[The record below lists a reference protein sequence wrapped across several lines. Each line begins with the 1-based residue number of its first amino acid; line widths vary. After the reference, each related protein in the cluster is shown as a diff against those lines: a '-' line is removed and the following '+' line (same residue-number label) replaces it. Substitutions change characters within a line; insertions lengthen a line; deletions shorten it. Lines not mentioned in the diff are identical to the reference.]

1 MKILHYLFGIP
12 PVKTGGVPRYALDL
26 MQEQVRLGHEVSLL
40 IPGIIL
46 KTKKEK
52 VKIKSWKKEKGI
64 QIYRIINP
72 NYVANAFGIDH
83 PLEFMRKVPMDVY
96 IKWLKDVDV
105 DIVHVHSILGI
116 HLEFLQAAKQ
126 LNIPILY
133 TVHDFFGVC
142 PKINLLKDGMNCTET
157 NWDSCYACCQDAFS
171 LARLRFGQTAVSR
184 FCLQSSFLLKII
196 QNEHVNSLVQGFF
209 KMMRSRQEGGVQV
222 NNISKTVEYDQLK
235 EYYKKIFKQI
245 DLFHYNSRQTKRIF
259 EERAGEKPSK
269 ILPVSHSGISDRRIK
284 RAAGDIIR
292 LGYLGSPTPYK
303 GYDFLLHELDCLYD
317 TGRIGFQ
324 LNTYIDTDVQK
335 RPYINNHGTFVWEK
349 QTEVYESMDLL
360 IVPSMCYET
369 FGLVVLEALS
379 YGVPV
384 IISENVG
391 ASMLLEDYPQ
401 IGRMFPL
408 TSGGLETVLEE
419 IYDNRKLIS
428 DMNIAILKSDIN
440 FDFTIHARKILEM
453 YHYLG
458 QDKDEN
464 II

>member
-259 EERAGEKPSK
+259 EETKQDPSC
-269 ILPVSHSGISDRRIK
+269 VAQRN
-284 RAAGDIIR
+284 
-292 LGYLGSPTPYK
+292 
-303 GYDFLLHELDCLYD
+303 
-317 TGRIGFQ
+317 Q
-324 LNTYIDTDVQK
+324 
-335 RPYINNHGTFVWEK
+335 
-349 QTEVYESMDLL
+349 
-360 IVPSMCYET
+360 
-369 FGLVVLEALS
+369 
-379 YGVPV
+379 
-384 IISENVG
+384 
-391 ASMLLEDYPQ
+391 
-401 IGRMFPL
+401 
-408 TSGGLETVLEE
+408 
-419 IYDNRKLIS
+419 
-428 DMNIAILKSDIN
+428 
-440 FDFTIHARKILEM
+440 
-453 YHYLG
+453 
-458 QDKDEN
+458 
-464 II
+464 